1 METLVNKTITEIVTT
16 LRDNKFYYF
25 DGTLQ
30 RGWDTMFIDFS
41 TGFNGRGDVIELEII
56 DGVVTKET
64 LYIK

>member
-1 METLVNKTITEIVTT
+1 METLVNKTITEIITT

-30 RGWDTMFIDFS
+30 RDSDTMFIDFS
-41 TGFNGRGDVIELEII
+41 TGFNGRGDAIELEII
-56 DGVVTKET
+56 DGVVVKET